1 MKHIKLSIDKA
12 RTELSKLCNKPS
24 SFTMTVPARE
34 DDSDIV
40 IDRALGYAGEMH
52 DALVEIKN
60 NIYIYKDSDFTID
73 KIKEILKN
81 LKNLKP

>member
-1 MKHIKLSIDKA
+1 MKHIKESISKA

-34 DDSDIV
+34 DDSDITLS
-40 IDRALGYAGEMH
+40 RALGYAKDMYETII
-52 DALVEIKN
+52 EIENANK
-60 NIYIYKDSDFTID
+60 YDSNESITNLIN
-73 KIKEILKN
+73 N

>member
-1 MKHIKLSIDKA
+1 M
-12 RTELSKLCNKPS
+12 TNKE
-24 SFTMTVPARE
+24 RE
-34 DDSDIV
+34 EDSDIV